1 VSIARTVA
9 PMSDSFMMH
18 VRFLSPGEGRPSI
31 DGIRQGKLCD
41 TAFGETISDGSS
53 PASRSRRD
61 ALSADRGH
69 GPFVAESG
77 RFGSSNPSRLPDC
90 YTPRQ
95 AGMDGICRA
104 YTERTWVFRKAG
116 CVPRASGQ
124 DAPTRR
130 SGHYGEEAQRRPGVR
145 GACNAAKNPRALGI
159 DPSCRD
165 PIAARSGCSTT
176 TRGVSR

>member
-1 VSIARTVA
+1 MTKQTLQAKAGAEWWGSPELQRTYPTPSSIGGSDTSVSIARTVA

-53 PASRSRRD
+53 PASRPPRD

-77 RFGSSNPSRLPDC
+77 RFG
-90 YTPRQ
+90 
-95 AGMDGICRA
+95 RA
-104 YTERTWVFRKAG
+104 PE
-116 CVPRASGQ
+116 
-124 DAPTRR
+124 
-130 SGHYGEEAQRRPGVR
+130 
-145 GACNAAKNPRALGI
+145 
-159 DPSCRD
+159 
-165 PIAARSGCSTT
+165 
-176 TRGVSR
+176 